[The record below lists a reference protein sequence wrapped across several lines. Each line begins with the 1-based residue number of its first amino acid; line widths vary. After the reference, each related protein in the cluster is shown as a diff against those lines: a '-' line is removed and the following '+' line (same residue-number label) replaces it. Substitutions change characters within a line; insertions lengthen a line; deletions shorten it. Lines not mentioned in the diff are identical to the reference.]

1 MKCWPRPGSACRT
14 MAVSAECSFVWGRRR
29 IRYVLGRTDRERLK
43 ITVTPSCKVYVTAP
57 SHADLQNVHER
68 VRRKG
73 HWIISQIE
81 DFEQYRPRTPP
92 RQYISGETHLL
103 KGIQYRLRVVSTPAS
118 RIYLKDDRII
128 LETPQSESQAHKAAL
143 LTHFYR
149 LEAHQEFPVRLHRV
163 VSMFANKGIEST
175 RLIIRRMRKR
185 WGSHTAKGNLVLN
198 LDLIR
203 APIPCI
209 DYVIAH
215 ELAHAIEPDHG
226 ARWRNL
232 MDRSMPDWRDRKKRL
247 ETSLL

>member
-1 MKCWPRPGSACRT
+1 
-14 MAVSAECSFVWGRRR
+14 MAVSAEASFVWGRRR
-29 IRYVLGRTDRERLK
+29 IRYVLVRTDRERLK

-57 SHADLQNVHER
+57 THADLQDVHER
-68 VRRKG
+68 IRRKG

-92 RQYISGETHLL
+92 RQYVSGETHLL
-103 KGIQYRLRVVSTPAS
+103 KGIQYRLRVISAHGS
-118 RIYLKDDRII
+118 RIYLKDDRIV
-128 LETPQSESQAHKAAL
+128 LETPHSGSQSHKAAL
-143 LTHFYR
+143 LNHLYR
-149 LEAHQEFPVRLHRV
+149 LEARQEFPARLHTV
-163 VSMFANKGIEST
+163 VPMFANEGVELP
-175 RLIIRRMRKR
+175 RLIIRRMSKR
-185 WGSHTAKGNLVLN
+185 WGSHTVKGNLVLN

-203 APIPCI
+203 AAIPCI

-232 MDRSMPDWRDRKKRL
+232 MDKSMRDWRDRKKRL